1 MVDRVKM
8 LKYETPEEG
17 TQNNRRWPTEID
29 PNEDYAVMKGVS
41 FNGSVDHLIDTD
53 SEGNI
58 RFLDDNNNIL
68 LNDITQS
75 LASKLTKGTYS
86 IFCLDNGQFTTL
98 QGAID
103 SASYGSVIF
112 VGPKS
117 GSWGDI
123 ELKAGVSIVGLQP
136 PRGRDVVVGQI
147 RFAPTTGSAS
157 SNDISVANLRTQISN
172 NGKKALLV
180 EGSAAYRLRFSGM
193 WFYTQDGVTDEV
205 VSINNTTA
213 GSSCYIQ
220 YSRIQYNASATNTG
234 NLINSNCPFLKTEA
248 VDFSGGNIPINITG
262 GLFEGVR
269 ARIEANTT
277 NKLVSLSGNSAA
289 VFGASFF
296 RNLATNANGIEV
308 ASGSTLSIGG
318 SSIFDISAGS
328 GYCVKGA
335 GVYLY
340 DNTVVFAHI
349 AVFNPRNVKL
359 QNTLTIAQYTNTPSV
374 EA

>member
-1 MVDRVKM
+1 MVDRVKL
-8 LKYETPEEG
+8 LKYETPQLG
-17 TQNNRRWPTEID
+17 SQNNRRFSTEID
-29 PNEDYAVMKGVS
+29 PYEDYAVMRGVS
-41 FNGSVDHLIDTD
+41 FKESVSHLIDTD
-53 SEGNI
+53 NEGNI
-58 RFLDDNNNIL
+58 RFLDSNNNIL

-86 IFCLDNGQFTTL
+86 IFCLDNSQYNTL
-98 QGAID
+98 QDAIN

-147 RFAPTTGSAS
+147 KFAPTSGTVSN
-157 SNDISVANLRTQISN
+157 NDISIANLRTQIST

-193 WFYTQDGVTDEV
+193 WFFTQDGVTDEV

-234 NLINSNCPFLKTEA
+234 NLINSNCPFLKIEA
-248 VDFSGGNIPINITG
+248 VDFSGGNISINITG
-262 GLFEGVR
+262 GLIEGIR
-269 ARIEANTT
+269 ARVEANTA
-277 NKLVSLSGNSAA
+277 NKLVSLSGNSTA
-289 VFGASFF
+289 VFGTTLF
-296 RNLATNANGIEV
+296 RNLTTNANGIEV
-308 ASGSTLSIGG
+308 ASGSTISIVG

-335 GVYLY
+335 GIYLY

-349 AVFNPRNVKL
+349 AVVNPRNVKL